1 MRVKTVLVIDDDS
14 GFRKSLTGVLK
25 QSGYQALEAA
35 NGREALERLRE
46 MPKPRVVV
54 VDWSMPEMDG
64 LDFIRTVRAQPAYE
78 DVPILMATTETDL
91 SYVARAL
98 EAGAN
103 EYVMKPFSKRMI
115 RDQLALLGVD
125 PD

>member
-1 MRVKTVLVIDDDS
+1 MHALVINDCNVTRAVLVHLL
-14 GFRKSLTGVLK
+14 RQL
-25 QSGYQALEAA
+25 GYQIVEAA

-115 RDQLALLGVD
+115 RDKLALLGVD